1 MARRDIRRTASRPPR
16 RRWAVFS
23 LAALAVMA
31 VAAWI
36 APSVLVHTT
45 LRDRP
50 LEAACAGIAGSVE
63 SRAASW
69 RWLGGIEYRDVVV
82 RDASGRAVAI
92 IPEVM
97 SDRGLLGLAAN
108 PRDLGTVRLA
118 GVEMLVE
125 VRPGGSSLEDLVAP
139 WLADDGRATVRPP
152 ACELELVDGA
162 IELVDLERGDAWRL
176 GDLLAAGTIR
186 SDGVLAGWTVAGRL
200 RHAGSGPATP
210 PIRPDESGPR
220 RLERTTIPARAT
232 AVLARDGGWSIS
244 SPDMA
249 GRGARSIAVAAH
261 RLPLG
266 VTGVLATRFDGTHL
280 LDGLADV
287 RFDLAFPDGKPDPA
301 MPAGTAAAP
310 ATAEAVGTLT
320 VERLAVCRRDSL
332 AELVAIDR
340 CELPFDLVV
349 GAGHVDVRR
358 LEARSPLFRG
368 EATGRLALPDGD
380 TWRWA
385 DALVSEQFAVAAEVD
400 LAAASRAIA
409 GGLAVRPDVRV
420 TGGRLEFAASTRTDG
435 GDRVLE
441 VRAAA
446 RDLSAVQGLAGQGLP
461 GEGLAATAVA
471 SERPLRWNEP
481 FSAWLRGRRSAG
493 GRFRVEE
500 ARVTSASAECS
511 AAGVAGESLV
521 QWSVDLEKLRAEA
534 GELLD
539 LGPLVLTG
547 ISRGRVEITGGG
559 PREPTRL
566 RATAEV
572 TGFGLD
578 RPGLPVW
585 QDELITLEAE
595 ATGRFLGD
603 TSGFVVDEG
612 RATLAA
618 AGDTLEATVSGGLLV
633 DPTALGSDEALV
645 RSSPAAAPD
654 GQPLATELALA
665 GDLAHWH
672 ARLAGWLPD
681 AVSRVAP
688 GGRLT
693 ATATAVERPPSWQL
707 TNVSAEIE
715 QFTCEPRQT
724 APGRDPSAGGWRI
737 VEPRVV
743 ASGAGL
749 VTPASGRLEVTVGEL
764 LSTSLSLRTGGLTW
778 QTVAGGDPLDA
789 VRGRAQWQCDMGRL
803 ARWLLPAETAAA
815 WSVTGRGW
823 GTVEVADGRGGV
835 NVLVEA
841 TGSQLSVSRTAA
853 SREPGGRGP
862 MSPAKA
868 TTAAASSSASAA
880 EPLWAEPQAT
890 LLMEITR
897 QVTAAG
903 DRLRIDRVALESS
916 TLAIAAAGGV
926 GDWSA
931 RRTLELDGTV
941 SYDWEQLSRLA
952 APWTAGRLRLAGA
965 GGRPFALRGPLA
977 ADRQGGA
984 ALRGLAL
991 DTSLA
996 WQAADIVGFRIG
1008 PGEMPVRLLEGQ
1020 LAFGPFDVEV
1030 SGGRVRSTPWLSLVG
1045 DRHELV
1051 VPPGR
1056 IVERVAV
1063 SGGQVQSF
1071 LTWLSPLLGRTA
1083 EAAGF
1088 VTLDV
1093 AGGRLPLGDPLAG
1106 EMAGQVILENL
1117 EVAPSPLVQ
1126 PLVSLIQRLQSAID
1140 PRFAIGDKT
1149 VLLRVRPEPIRVRLA
1164 DGRFAHDGLVIDSGQ
1179 LVLRSSGSVA
1189 ADGGLSM
1196 AVEISFRGDLAGQTP
1211 LVAQLLRTPLLI
1223 PLKGTIERPQFD
1235 AAAIDRVVGRIVE
1248 NTAQAI
1254 IGDAV
1259 GRGLDAFFGAPAPA
1273 GAAPGLVLPR

>member
-1 MARRDIRRTASRPPR
+1 MA
-16 RRWAVFS
+16 
-23 LAALAVMA
+23 AAT
-31 VAAWI
+31 WI
-36 APSVLVHTT
+36 APSVLVHTSW
-45 LRDRP
+45 RDRP

-63 SRAASW
+63 SRAARW

-97 SDRGLLGLAAN
+97 SDRGLLGLVAN

-118 GVEMLVE
+118 GAELLVE
-125 VRPGGSSLEDLVAP
+125 VRPGGSSLEDLLAP
-139 WLADDGRATVRPP
+139 WLADDGRANPLAGNRAAVRPP

-186 SDGVLAGWTVAGRL
+186 SDGGLAGWTVAGRL
-200 RHAGSGPATP
+200 RHAGSGPAAALV
-210 PIRPDESGPR
+210 RPDDPGPR

-244 SPDMA
+244 SPDRA
-249 GRGARSIAVAAH
+249 ARGPRSIAVAAH

-266 VTGVLATRFDGTHL
+266 VTSVLATRFDGTHL

-287 RFDLAFPDGKPDPA
+287 RFDLAFPETGLDQA
-301 MPAGTAAAP
+301 VPAGSSTP
-310 ATAEAVGTLT
+310 ATSAEAVGTLT

-332 AELVAIDR
+332 SELVALER

-349 GAGHVDVRR
+349 GDGHIDVRR

-368 EATGRLALPDGD
+368 EASGRLALPGD
-380 TWRWA
+380 DAWRWA
-385 DALVSEQFAVAAEVD
+385 DALVSETFAVAAEVD
-400 LAAASRAIA
+400 LATAARAIA

-446 RDLSAVQGLAGQGLP
+446 RDLSAVQGLAVRQAPAQGLTGQGV
-461 GEGLAATAVA
+461 ATGAQA
-471 SERPLRWNEP
+471 GERPLRWNEP
-481 FSAWLRGRRSAG
+481 FSAWVRGRRVAG
-493 GRFRVEE
+493 SGFRVEE
-500 ARVTSASAECS
+500 ARLTSASAEFS
-511 AAGVAGESLV
+511 AAGTAGESLV
-521 QWSVDLEKLRAEA
+521 EWHVDLEKLRAEA

-539 LGPLVLTG
+539 LGALVLAG
-547 ISRGRVEITGGG
+547 SSRGRVEITAGD

-572 TGFGLD
+572 TGFGLE
-578 RPGLPVW
+578 RPGRPVW
-585 QDELITLEAE
+585 RDDLITLEAQ

-603 TSGFVVDEG
+603 TSGFVVDEA

-618 AGDTLEATVSGGLLV
+618 AGDTLEAAVIGGLLV
-633 DPTALGSDEALV
+633 DPTAIGGSTAIV
-645 RSSPAAAPD
+645 RSSPAAGPD

-665 GDLAHWH
+665 GDLANWH

-693 ATATAVERPPSWQL
+693 ATMTAVERPQIPPVAARPRPSSWQI

-715 QFTCEPRQT
+715 QFTCEPRGPKPDQ
-724 APGRDPSAGGWRI
+724 AASAGGWRI
-737 VEPRVV
+737 IEPRVV
-743 ASGAGL
+743 ASGAAL
-749 VTPASGRLEVTVGEL
+749 VTPSSGRLEVTVGEL
-764 LSTSLSLRTGGLTW
+764 LSTSLSLRTGGLVW
-778 QTVAGGDPLDA
+778 QPGGSGDLFDA
-789 VRGRAQWQCDMGRL
+789 VRGRAQWQCDVGRL
-803 ARWLLPAETAAA
+803 ARWLLPADLASA
-815 WSVTGRGW
+815 WPVTGRGW

-841 TGSQLSVSRTAA
+841 TGSQVSVARGGSGRAA
-853 SREPGGRGP
+853 L
-862 MSPAKA
+862 SPAKA
-868 TTAAASSSASAA
+868 TTSAAGSSAL
-880 EPLWAEPQAT
+880 EPLWAEPQAKV
-890 LLMEITR
+890 LVEVTR
-897 QVTAAG
+897 QATAGG

-916 TLAIAAAGGV
+916 TLAITAAGGV
-926 GDWSA
+926 GDWSS

-952 APWTAGRLRLAGA
+952 APWTADRLRLAGA
-965 GGRPFALRGPLA
+965 GGRPFVLRGPLA
-977 ADRQGGA
+977 ADRPGGDT
-984 ALRGLAL
+984 LRGLAL
-991 DTSLA
+991 DTSVA
-996 WQAADIVGFRIG
+996 WQAADIAGFRVG

-1045 DRHELV
+1045 GRQELV

-1063 SGGQVQSF
+1063 SGGQVQSL

-1083 EAAGF
+1083 EANGL

-1126 PLVSLIQRLQSAID
+1126 PLVSLVQRLQSAID

-1189 ADGGLSM
+1189 ADGALAM

-1211 LVAQLLRTPLLI
+1211 LVTQLLRTPLLI

-1235 AAAIDRVVGRIVE
+1235 AAAIDRIVGRIVE
-1248 NTAQAI
+1248 NTAQAV

-1259 GRGLDAFFGAPAPA
+1259 GRGLDALFGAPAPA
-1273 GAAPGLVLPR
+1273 GAGPGLILPR